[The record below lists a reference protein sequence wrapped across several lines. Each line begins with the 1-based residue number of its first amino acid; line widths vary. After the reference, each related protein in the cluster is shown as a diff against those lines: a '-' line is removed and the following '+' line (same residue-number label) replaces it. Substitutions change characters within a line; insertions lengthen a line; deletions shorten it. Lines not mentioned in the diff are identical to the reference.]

1 MRGLRFLERALA
13 PLPPGVLEWAFRQGR
28 RVPGLGDLIDGELE
42 RTLDPALRSLRPYQ
56 SDVPTFTKLPERGL
70 EREKALD
77 LVRFMSE
84 KEERGWRDGYASGA
98 VYDGDRDHID
108 FLNQVSALASQ
119 ANPLHTELWPSSSK
133 FEAEIV
139 AMAAALL
146 GAAAESGG
154 DDSGIGGSVTSGGT
168 ESIVLA
174 MKAYRDHARATAGIK
189 KPRVVAPASAH
200 PAFDKAADLLGL
212 ELARVPVGHDY
223 RADLLA
229 MATAVTPETIVL
241 VGSAP
246 SFPHG
251 VIDPIAE
258 LANLAQKCRVGL
270 HVDACLGGFVLP
282 FAQKLGYAVPDFD
295 FRLSGVTSISADT
308 HKYGYAPKGSSV
320 VLYRGTE
327 LRRAQYF
334 VTTDWSGGIYGSP
347 TIAGSRN
354 GAVLAGCW
362 SSLITFGESGYLEA
376 TRSILETA
384 RTIRDG
390 IREISELSVLG
401 EPLWVIAFGS
411 DSLDV
416 YRVLERMSERGWS
429 LNGLQRPAAVHLCVT
444 LRHTQPGV
452 AERFL
457 KDLRASVAEAR
468 GTSSA
473 SGMAP
478 LYGMASSFPVRGAVA
493 ELLRRYIDR
502 LYRP

>member
-1 MRGLRFLERALA
+1 MRTLRLLERALA
-13 PLPPGVLEWAFRQGR
+13 PLPSGVLEWAFRQGR
-28 RVPGLGDLIDGELE
+28 RIPGLGTLIDGELE
-42 RTLDPALRSLRPYQ
+42 RTLEPALRSLRPYRE
-56 SDVPTFTKLPERGL
+56 SVPTFTRLPEQGL
-70 EREKALD
+70 AREKTLEF
-77 LVRFMSE
+77 VRFMSQA
-84 KEERGWRDGYASGA
+84 EEHGWSDGYASGA
-98 VYDGDRDHID
+98 VYDGNPEHIE
-108 FLNQVSALASQ
+108 FLNRVTALASQ

-139 AMAAALL
+139 AMASAML
-146 GAAAESGG
+146 GGASESN
-154 DDSGIGGSVTSGGT
+154 GGSSAVGGCVSSGGT

-174 MKAYRDHARATAGIK
+174 MKAYRDHGRTLHGDK
-189 KPRVVAPASAH
+189 RLRVIAPASAH

-212 ELARVPVGHDY
+212 EMVRVPVGADY
-223 RADLLA
+223 RADVLA
-229 MATAVTPETIVL
+229 MAAAVTAETVAL

-251 VIDPIAE
+251 VIDPIAPLSE
-258 LANLAQKCRVGL
+258 LAQKCGIGL
-270 HVDACLGGFVLP
+270 HVDCCLGGFVLP
-282 FAQKLGYAVPDFD
+282 FARKLGYAIPEFD
-295 FRLSGVTSISADT
+295 FRLPGVTSMSADT

-320 VLYRGTE
+320 VLYRSAE

-354 GAVLAGCW
+354 GAVIAGCW
-362 SSLITFGESGYLEA
+362 AALVSFGETGYLEA

-384 RTIRDG
+384 RRIRVG
-390 IREISELSVLG
+390 IGEIPELHVLG
-401 EPLWVIAFGS
+401 EPLWVIAFAS
-411 DSLDV
+411 DTLDI
-416 YRVLERMSERGWS
+416 YKVLERMSELGWS
-429 LNGLQRPAAVHLCVT
+429 LNGLQRPPAVHLCVT

-452 AERFL
+452 ADRFL
-457 KDLRASVAEAR
+457 RDLKTSVSEAR
-468 GTSSA
+468 GTSAS